1 MENMRKSDLLS
12 DSEIM
17 DLLDG
22 PKKMGIVLQ
31 KEGITEISRVAL
43 RESLEKTV
51 EICKEKKDFES
62 GETFSKLLCNFDNI
76 TFFVE
81 LENNDSIVYS
91 FEYITD
97 SMHYSFQD
105 SGFFTLPK

>member
-1 MENMRKSDLLS
+1 MKNMRISNLLS

-22 PKKMGIVLQ
+22 PQKMGIVLQ
-31 KEGITEISRVAL
+31 KEEITELSRVVL

-51 EICKEKKDFES
+51 EVCKAKKDFES
-62 GETFSKLLCNFDNI
+62 VEAFSNLLCNFDNI

-81 LENNDSIVYS
+81 LENSDSIVYS
-91 FEYITD
+91 FECITD
-97 SMHYSFQD
+97 SMHYSFKD

>member
-1 MENMRKSDLLS
+1 MKNMRISNLLS

-22 PKKMGIVLQ
+22 PQKMGIVLQ
-31 KEGITEISRVAL
+31 KEELTEMSRVVL
-43 RESLEKTV
+43 RESIEKTV
-51 EICKEKKDFES
+51 KIKEKKDFES
-62 GETFSKLLCNFDNI
+62 VEAFSNLLCNFDI
-76 TFFVE
+76 FTFFVE

-91 FEYITD
+91 FEYMTD
-97 SMHYSFQD
+97 SMHYSFKD